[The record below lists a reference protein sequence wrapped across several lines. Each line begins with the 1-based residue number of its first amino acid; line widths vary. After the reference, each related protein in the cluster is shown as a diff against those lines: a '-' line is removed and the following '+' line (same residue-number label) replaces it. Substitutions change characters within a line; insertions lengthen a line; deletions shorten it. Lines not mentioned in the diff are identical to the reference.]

1 MNKIYLQRGMSR
13 WSQLLTCC
21 ALVGLGFGGYLFVKS
36 NSDSQE
42 EQINLDYLKAP
53 THVVQLGDM
62 EVSVTEQG
70 SLESSDNVEII
81 CKVRGQNTVTW
92 AVESGSYV
100 EEGDVILTLDTLYI
114 DEQIAERSKYA
125 HWARSGT
132 EHARATVARA
142 TLAIP
147 EYLEG
152 RFVEEVTELE
162 KNLVIAEAELLTN
175 QEMLK
180 YNQRQFER
188 GYQSRDSVDDQRRRV
203 EFSQLTIDVLKSDI
217 KIAKTFGK
225 DYQLAELEGEL
236 RVAQA
241 QFEANDER
249 AMADA
254 SRRDRAIEEKEYCTI
269 TAPKSGLV
277 IHPRAAAW
285 KDAPD
290 ITEGGTVYKEQVV
303 LLMPNLDKMQVKVG
317 VHEALVK
324 YIQPGMRVY
333 VKLPDREPFEC
344 NVTDV
349 ADIARPP
356 TIGVSNVVKY
366 DVTVELPKK
375 AGLKPG
381 MTAEVEIVMSEYE
394 NRVLLPVE
402 SVLEFGSGFYCWVR
416 LGDSISRRKLEL
428 GESDEEAVIV
438 LDGIQAGET
447 VILNPLA
454 YVAEAQDD
462 ALTNLEKSVTDAG
475 ESGEIGEES

>member
-1 MNKIYLQRGMSR
+1 M
-13 WSQLLTCC
+13 
-21 ALVGLGFGGYLFVKS
+21 
-36 NSDSQE
+36 
-42 EQINLDYLKAP
+42 
-53 THVVQLGDM
+53 
-62 EVSVTEQG
+62 
-70 SLESSDNVEII
+70 
-81 CKVRGQNTVTW
+81 
-92 AVESGSYV
+92 
-100 EEGDVILTLDTLYI
+100 
-114 DEQIAERSKYA
+114 
-125 HWARSGT
+125 
-132 EHARATVARA
+132 
-142 TLAIP
+142 
-147 EYLEG
+147 
-152 RFVEEVTELE
+152 
-162 KNLVIAEAELLTN
+162 LTN

-375 AGLKPG
+375 EGLKPG

-394 NRVLLPVE
+394 NRFCYL
-402 SVLEFGSGFYCWVR
+402 
-416 LGDSISRRKLEL
+416 
-428 GESDEEAVIV
+428 
-438 LDGIQAGET
+438 
-447 VILNPLA
+447 
-454 YVAEAQDD
+454 
-462 ALTNLEKSVTDAG
+462 
-475 ESGEIGEES
+475 